1 MIFPGGAMSYS
12 DWAFGFS
19 ISGAVVTVNAGKVR
33 QGIRAAVTA
42 SQTNITISAD
52 QTWIYVEYELGGAF
66 GGGFDGWSATITSHL
81 TEPQTNATTLKY
93 PLHLWGV
100 SAGIVSL
107 SKILHLGDIV
117 IPGVFA

>member
-1 MIFPGGAMSYS
+1 
-12 DWAFGFS
+12 
-19 ISGAVVTVNAGKVR
+19 VNAGKVR
-33 QGIRAAVTA
+33 QGVRAAVTA

-52 QTWIYVEYELGGAF
+52 QTWIYVEYAF
-66 GGGFDGWSATITSHL
+66 GGGSATITSHL
-81 TEPQTNATTLKY
+81 TEPQTNTTTLKY